1 MIVISRRTL
10 VIALAGAALAGCGR
24 RGPLEPPPDS
34 AQGREFARRRAQ
46 SPGQP
51 RGSVAAAVENRQP
64 EPGSVD
70 VEGQIEGR
78 RAEGEPASPA
88 DPGSIAPQVTPT
100 GGRRRPPGIVP
111 PKRDFLLDPLLD

>member
-1 MIVISRRTL
+1 VFGL
-10 VIALAGAALAGCGR
+10 LGLALAACGR

-46 SPGQP
+46 QPGQP
-51 RGSVAAAVENRQP
+51 RGSVSAAVQNDEARRDGVNVEEQLEARRTEQEIEPRSPSGP
-64 EPGSVD
+64 E
-70 VEGQIEGR
+70 
-78 RAEGEPASPA
+78 
-88 DPGSIAPQVTPT
+88 SIAPQVTPT